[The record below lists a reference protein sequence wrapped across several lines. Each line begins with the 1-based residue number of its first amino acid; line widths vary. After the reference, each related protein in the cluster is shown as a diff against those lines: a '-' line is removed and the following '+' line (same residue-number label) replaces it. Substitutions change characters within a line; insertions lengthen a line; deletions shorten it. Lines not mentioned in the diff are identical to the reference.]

1 MLRGIMSGVMAMRG
15 QVLNQEVI
23 ANNLANADTAAFN
36 KDKAVFSS
44 FNDVLMYKCQP
55 SQFSVP
61 IGVYTGGTVVQ
72 DVQTIRDVGPME
84 TTGNPLDIALPAGE
98 YLCVETSAG
107 IRYTRRGDLQVGVDG
122 YLSVGGF
129 RVLGKSG
136 AIKVSSGRSCSIAED
151 GTVMDGDTA
160 VDVLRVVQVL
170 NEDDL
175 FKEGNSLFVTADSN
189 VRGLDVPSLMCG
201 TLEKSSVDPVSEMVD
216 LIRAMRSYE
225 AAQRAIKAHDEA
237 TDKAVNQVGRV

>member
-1 MLRGIMSGVMAMRG
+1 MIRGILSGVMAMRG

-44 FNDVLMYKCQP
+44 FHDVLMYMRQP
-55 SQFSVP
+55 SRFAVP
-61 IGVYTGGTVVQ
+61 IGAYTGGTVVQ
-72 DVQTIRDVGPME
+72 DVQTISNVGPME
-84 TTGNPLDIALPAGE
+84 TTGNPLDIALQAGD

-107 IRYTRRGDLQVGVDG
+107 TRYTRRGDLQVGADG

-136 AIKVSSGRSCSIAED
+136 AIKVSSGRSCSISED
-151 GTVMDGDTA
+151 GTVMDGDLA

-175 FKEGNSLFVTADSN
+175 IKEGNSLFVTEDFN
-189 VRGLDVPSLMCG
+189 VRGVNVPSLMCG
-201 TLEKSSVDPVSEMVD
+201 TLEKSSVDPVTEMVD

-225 AAQRAIKAHDEA
+225 AAQRAIKSHDEA
-237 TDKAVNQVGRV
+237 TDKAVNEVGRV